1 VLPNLSSFDVSAQIV
16 HGVHVGW
23 KYMAVTMAYGFV
35 YIAIL
40 LTISVTIFSRRDF
53 K

>member
-1 VLPNLSSFDVSAQIV
+1 
-16 HGVHVGW
+16 
-23 KYMAVTMAYGFV
+23 MAYGVV

-40 LTISVTIFSRRDF
+40 LIAGATIFSRRDF